1 MSTTGGLTRDIL
13 ETRVLGV
20 LRWVVIV
27 SLIVLTTFPFLYMAL
42 LSVRERAGAL
52 ALLEEVTYVELS
64 DRPDFND
71 AFVEQLAF
79 SR

>member
-1 MSTTGGLTRDIL
+1 MSSTGGLTRDVL

-42 LSVRERAGAL
+42 LSVRDLSSVVQNPGD
-52 ALLEEVTYVELS
+52 LLPSAEELNFRT
-64 DRPDFND
+64 
-71 AFVEQLAF
+71 
-79 SR
+79 

>member
-42 LSVRERAGAL
+42 LSVRD
-52 ALLEEVTYVELS
+52 LS
-64 DRPDFND
+64 APRSSTSAPTP
-71 AFVEQLAF
+71 
-79 SR
+79 RC